1 VTTDAFESTIL
12 NYLSPG
18 EICGLDPPMRLSR
31 RTFLATG
38 LAAAAAV
45 ALGGYAAY
53 RMGSSMQPEEA
64 PEMSEVFMVSAAD
77 RTSAIQSLLA
87 EFDLAGFEGAT
98 VALKANY
105 NSADPFPASTHM
117 DTLQAIVQGLKEA
130 GAAHVTLAERSGMGN
145 TRQVLEKR
153 GVFKLS
159 DELGFE
165 VIVLDELP
173 PDGWLD
179 VKPEGLHWVRGFR
192 IAKVFTESQKVV
204 QTCCLKTHRFG
215 GHFTMSL
222 KNSVGLVA
230 KRDPEGLY
238 DYMTE
243 LHTSP
248 FQRLMIAEINRF
260 YKSDL
265 VVMDATEG
273 FVTGGPDRGEPV
285 KPNLMLASK
294 DRVALDAV
302 GVALLR
308 SYGSTPEVMEGGIFD
323 LEQIARAAELGVGVA
338 SASEI
343 ELVPLDAES
352 EEDAEGIQ
360 RILDTQG

>member
-1 VTTDAFESTIL
+1 MTIHAFESTIL
-12 NYLSPG
+12 NYFSLC
-18 EICGLDPPMRLSR
+18 EICGLDPPMRLTR

-38 LAAAAAV
+38 LAAAAGV

-53 RMGSSMQPEEA
+53 RMGSSIQPEEPPKMA
-64 PEMSEVFMVSAAD
+64 EVFMVSAPD
-77 RTSAIQSLLA
+77 RIAAIQNLLG

-105 NSADPFPASTHM
+105 NSADPFPASTHI
-117 DTLQAIVQGLKEA
+117 DALRTIVQGLNGA
-130 GAAHVTLAERSGMGN
+130 GAAQIVLGERSGMGN
-145 TRQVLEKR
+145 TRQVLLER
-153 GVFKLS
+153 GVFNLS
-159 DELGFE
+159 KELGFE
-165 VIVLDELP
+165 VIVLDDLP
-173 PDGWLD
+173 PEGWLE
-179 VKPEGLHWVRGFR
+179 VKPEGLHWVRGFK
-192 IAKVFTESQKVV
+192 IAKIFTEAQRIV

-230 KRDPEGLY
+230 KKDPEGFY

-260 YKSDL
+260 HKVDL
-265 VVMDATEG
+265 VIMDATEG
-273 FVTGGPDRGEPV
+273 FVRGGPDRGELV

-308 SYGSTPEVMEGGIFD
+308 SYGSTPEVMEGSIFD
-323 LEQIARAAELGVGVA
+323 LDQIARAAELGIGIA

-343 ELVPLDAES
+343 KLVPLDAKSKEH
-352 EEDAEGIQ
+352 AQGIQ
-360 RILDTQG
+360 SILDTQG

>member
-1 VTTDAFESTIL
+1 L
-12 NYLSPG
+12 NYFSVC
-18 EICGLDPPMRLSR
+18 EICGLDPPMKLSR
-31 RTFLATG
+31 RRFLATG
-38 LAAAAAV
+38 LAAGAAV

-53 RMGSSMQPEEA
+53 RIGSSIQHEE
-64 PEMSEVFMVSAAD
+64 PPKMSEVFMIGAPD
-77 RTSAIQSLLA
+77 RIAAIQTLLG
-87 EFDLAGFEGAT
+87 EFDLAGFGGAT

-105 NSADPFPASTHM
+105 NSADPFPASTHI
-117 DTLQAIVQGLKEA
+117 DTLRTIVEGLEGA
-130 GAAHVTLAERSGMGN
+130 GSTRITLAERSGMGN
-145 TRQVLEKR
+145 TRRVLEES
-153 GVFKLS
+153 GVFNLS
-159 DELGFE
+159 NELGFE
-165 VIVLDELP
+165 VVVLDELP
-173 PDGWLD
+173 ADGWSEI
-179 VKPEGLHWVRGFR
+179 KPEGLHWVRGFK
-192 IAKVFTESQKVV
+192 IAKIFTEAQRVV

-248 FQRLMIAEINRF
+248 FQRRMIAEINRF

-343 ELVPLDAES
+343 KLVPLDAES

-360 RILDTQG
+360 RILDTPG